1 MESGQVL
8 HMPRPTARTSHPYG
22 VAFEKTEDLPFR
34 VRIAHP
40 QADLKGIL
48 ELRARAYG
56 RHLPEMAKR
65 LEQAEADDLRD
76 DAVLLVAESK
86 ENGQLLGSVRL
97 LTNIERPLCIQH
109 EAKLPEYFHRSH
121 LLEARRMTVL
131 NEPRARI
138 AMPALNK
145 AIYEICH
152 YCGID
157 IVLITAR
164 RPVDRLY
171 RAMQFKDA
179 LQGALLPLPDVN
191 NVPHIVLYREIESAE
206 NDVLAAAQWPF
217 YDFMAKTHHPDIHI
231 DFNSVYE
238 RLCGFSVASKPA

>member
-1 MESGQVL
+1 
-8 HMPRPTARTSHPYG
+8 MPKPTARMNPPYG
-22 VAFEKTEDLPFR
+22 VAAEKSEGLPFE
-34 VRIAHP
+34 VRIANP
-40 QADLKGIL
+40 NEDLNRIL
-48 ELRARAYG
+48 ELRAQAYG

-65 LEQAEADDLRD
+65 LSQAEPDDLRD
-76 DAVLLVAESK
+76 DALLLIAQCKES
-86 ENGQLLGSVRL
+86 GQLFGSVRL
-97 LTNIERPLCIQH
+97 LTNIEHPLCIEH
-109 EAKLPEYFHRSH
+109 EVQLPDDFRGKY

-131 NEPRARI
+131 NEPRARL

-145 AIYEICH
+145 AIYEICY

-179 LQGALLPLPDVN
+179 LQGVQIPLPDVN

-206 NDVLAAAQWPF
+206 SAVLAAAQWPF
-217 YDFMAKTHHPDIHI
+217 YDFMARTRHPDIQV
-231 DFNSVYE
+231 DFKFAYDK
-238 RLCGFSVASKPA
+238 LCGAHALSSKTA

>member
-1 MESGQVL
+1 
-8 HMPRPTARTSHPYG
+8 MPKPTARTSPPYA
-22 VAFEKTEDLPFR
+22 VAFEKNEDLPFR
-34 VRIAHP
+34 VRIANL
-40 QADLKGIL
+40 QDDLNRIL
-48 ELRARAYG
+48 ALRAQAYG

-65 LEQAEADDLRD
+65 LEQAEPDDLRD
-76 DAVLLVAESK
+76 DALLLVAQCKESD
-86 ENGQLLGSVRL
+86 QLLGSVRL
-97 LTNIERPLCIQH
+97 LTNVERPLCIEH
-109 EAKLPEYFHRSH
+109 EVQLPAHFHRSH

-131 NEPRARI
+131 NAPKARM

-179 LQGALLPLPDVN
+179 LQGARIPLPDVN

-206 NDVLAAAQWPF
+206 NAVLAAAQWPF
-217 YDFMAKTHHPDIHI
+217 YDFMAKTRHPDIHI
-231 DFNSVYE
+231 DFKSAYE
-238 RLCGFSVASKPA
+238 RLCGSSATVPKPA